1 MQLIQRTTLVYQA
14 GRTEKVYEVDLCQVS
29 EGAYVVNFR
38 YGRQGTALKEGSET
52 VSAVPLEMAQ
62 RIFDRL
68 INAKLRKGYRVST
81 GEANPPE
88 TTASPTPAP
97 VETPIDPNVRSQAI
111 LNRLAAALQSPA
123 STRPPAKKW
132 PLNRVIWRAGELKIQ
147 AAAPLLLQLWG
158 QEDLRNYCIAWA
170 LGQCGD
176 QSTYTAL
183 EQRYR
188 QPGAEFVRRITLEAL
203 FKLGTAAQRDA
214 LRQELT
220 VQLPPDL
227 RTLTRQGPASALTQT
242 LKSTLDPNASP
253 QTLAVL
259 DLLYQIDSEVTRPA
273 VLEVIQTAPLRP
285 SYFQRLRHIF
295 KMAEYRQDTEVFG
308 LLAYRFEQEKAL
320 YRNQGYG
327 VRLPEGEYLYAGYTY
342 NSRTGRY
349 ERTTDNPITT
359 EQRRPD
365 TRLAFSDKTR
375 DYLRRR
381 VWRTLRKLG
390 QARDPSYVTFAVDL
404 LLQYADEDAGS
415 IRESVFYHWDWRNS
429 YSRVETGRVNWD
441 LFAGYLAFNHVL
453 YEQSPRYVLK
463 PANKAWRCQSSYKPG
478 DPAPPGR
485 EEAFPHLWD
494 QQPVALLRLLSESG
508 CQSVHEFAVKAIRAS
523 RSFLEDLPL
532 ESVILLLERPYEIT
546 AQLGFEIAQ
555 ARYDASQPN
564 RELMVAIATCNYAPA
579 RQQAQ
584 DWITAQ
590 RDVFLNDSQ
599 LIAQLVTCKPADMRA
614 FARRLLSTALLEDTR
629 AQAILGQVIAILLNQ
644 EPENIPSEDWI
655 TDISETLF
663 LSFGTQLRTLGLEV
677 VLDILRYPAAEM
689 QTFGARILLNHS
701 TPVTELPPGLIDALI
716 DSPFDSVRVVGVR
729 LLSQL
734 PDTVL
739 MEQTGLLLTLIAHP
753 LAEMRLAIRPAIQRI
768 AAAQLSFSQH
778 LAQPLLE
785 VLQGPEE
792 TEGIHRF
799 LTDLLRQ
806 DLPGWMD
813 NIIPEQVHQLLGA
826 ESPAAQEIAGYV
838 LQHHCDRWS
847 ATLPTADIAQ
857 FTHHDMLSVRTAGWQ
872 MLSAILPRLRQSETD
887 LLDIVRVLESTWE
900 DTRQF
905 GYKLFRDDLKPDELT
920 PAVVISIC
928 DSNLPQVRQL
938 GRDLVGRCFRDA
950 DGEGYL
956 LKFSE
961 HPATDMQLFATQ
973 YLQTYVV
980 DNPQRLQE
988 LTPYFTRV
996 LAQVNRGRVTKQRV
1010 YAFLEAEA
1018 TKSLTAAEIIAEIL
1032 TRQSVTIAIC
1042 DRARAL
1048 EILLKIHSAYPQI
1061 SVPLQVK
1068 PVAVREPAALSSS
1081 I

>member
-29 EGAYVVNFR
+29 DGAYVVNFR

-81 GEANPPE
+81 GEASPPE
-88 TTASPTPAP
+88 TTAAPALTP
-97 VETPIDPNVRSQAI
+97 VETPVDPNARSQAV
-111 LNRLAAALQSPA
+111 LNRLAAALQSSIAP
-123 STRPPAKKW
+123 RPGAKAW
-132 PLNRVIWRAGELKIQ
+132 SLNRVIWRAGELKIQ

-176 QSTYTAL
+176 QTTYAAL
-183 EQRYR
+183 EQHYR
-188 QPGAEFVRRITLEAL
+188 QPGVEFVQRITLEAL
-203 FKLGTAAQRDA
+203 LKLGTEAQRDA
-214 LRQELT
+214 LRQERML
-220 VQLPPDL
+220 QLPPDL
-227 RTLTRQGPASALTQT
+227 RTLARQGPATVLTET
-242 LKSTLDPNASP
+242 LRNTLDANASP

-259 DLLYQIDSEVTRPA
+259 DILYQIDSELTRPA
-273 VLEVIQTAPLRP
+273 VLEVIQSAPLRP

-295 KMAEYRQDTEVFG
+295 KMAEYRQDTEIFG
-308 LLAYRFEQEKAL
+308 LLAYRFEQEEAL

-327 VRLPEGEYLYAGYTY
+327 VRLPDGEYLYAGYTY

-349 ERTTDNPITT
+349 ERTTDNPITA
-359 EQRRPD
+359 EQRRSD
-365 TRLAFSDKTR
+365 TRLAYSDKTR
-375 DYLRRR
+375 AYLRRR

-390 QARDPSYVTFAVDL
+390 QAGDPNYVTFAVDL
-404 LLQYADEDAGS
+404 LLQYADEDAGCT
-415 IRESVFYHWDWRNS
+415 RESVFYRWDWRNS

-494 QQPVALLRLLSESG
+494 QQPEALLRLLLDSC
-508 CQSVHEFAVKAIRAS
+508 CQPVHGFAVKAIRSS
-523 RSFLEDLPL
+523 RSFLESLPL
-532 ESVILLLERPYEIT
+532 ESVIRLLERPYEVT

-555 ARYDASQPN
+555 ARYNPAQPN
-564 RELMVAIATCNYAPA
+564 RELILAIATCNYAPA
-579 RQQAQ
+579 RQHAQ
-584 DWITAQ
+584 DWIMAQ

-599 LIAQLVTCKPADMRA
+599 LIARLMTCKPADMRA
-614 FARRLLSTALLEDTR
+614 FTRRLLSTALLEDTQAR
-629 AQAILGQVIAILLNQ
+629 AILGQVIAILLNQ
-644 EPENIPSEDWI
+644 APESIPTEDWV

-663 LSFGTQLRTLGLEV
+663 LSFGSQLRTLGLEV
-677 VLDILRYPAAEM
+677 VLDLLRYPTAEM
-689 QTFGARILLNHS
+689 QTFGARILLNHT

-734 PDTVL
+734 PDAVL

-753 LAEMRLAIRPAIQRI
+753 LADMRSAIRPAIQRM
-768 AAAQLSFSQH
+768 AAAQPSFSQH
-778 LAQPLLE
+778 LAQPLLV
-785 VLQGPEE
+785 VLQAPEE
-792 TEGIHRF
+792 AEGIHRF
-799 LTDLLRQ
+799 LTELLRQ

-813 NIIPEQVHQLLGA
+813 NITSERVHPLLDS
-826 ESPAAQEIAGYV
+826 ESPAAQEMAGYV

-847 ATLPTADIAQ
+847 ATLPTAEIAQ
-857 FTHHDMLSVRTAGWQ
+857 FTHHEMLSVRTAGWR
-872 MLSAILPRLRQSETD
+872 MLEAILPRLRQSELD

-905 GYKLFRDDLKPDELT
+905 GFKLFRDDLKPDELT

-950 DGEGYL
+950 DGDSYL

-988 LTPYFTRV
+988 LKPYFTRV
-996 LAQVNRGRVTKQRV
+996 LAQVNRGRITKQRV
-1010 YAFLEAEA
+1010 YAFLETEA
-1018 TKSLTAAEIIAEIL
+1018 TKSLEAAEIIAEIL

-1048 EILLKIHSAYPQI
+1048 EILLKIHRAYPQI
-1061 SVPLQVK
+1061 SVPLNVK
-1068 PVAVREPAALSSS
+1068 PVAVREPAALS
-1081 I
+1081 